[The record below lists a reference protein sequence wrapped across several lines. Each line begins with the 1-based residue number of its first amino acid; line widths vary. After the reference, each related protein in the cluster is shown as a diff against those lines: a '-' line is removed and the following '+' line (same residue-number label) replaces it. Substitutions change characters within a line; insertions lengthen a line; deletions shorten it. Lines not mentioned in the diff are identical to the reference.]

1 MMNKN
6 IRKICRGKNHF
17 LFFNLTFFVLLLF
30 FSSWL
35 SPALTAASSE
45 PTRVEERGWAQEE
58 SVSGQAEQNDRQQP
72 GRGENRT
79 GQTGEVKAEQ
89 KSPRPIEIKDI
100 LAWKS
105 ISLARVSDDGRWFV
119 YVLTPNEGDS
129 ELLIKEIDGTKEY
142 RFSLGEAPRGLYDSI
157 IISDDSRWVC
167 FMSYPTFQEMKK
179 LRREKKRVEPKA
191 CLLDLRSG
199 DKTEWTRVRK
209 IAFSGESST
218 YLAVHRL
225 APEAQEK
232 EKDKWN
238 GSDLVLK
245 NLHSGQEIGL
255 GNVSEFAFN
264 KSGRWLAYLV
274 DAQDRSGNG
283 LLLQNLETGGV
294 KALDSGRFWYKNLSW
309 DEKGQALVALKG
321 SEDKKYEDK
330 LFSLIAFKLGP
341 SSGREE
347 KFEYDPSR
355 DNSFPEG
362 FSLSPDFSPYWLDDY
377 EAVAFGIKQLKTRPG
392 ADKDKEKQTAGEKK
406 EAGEKPATPPR
417 PADEVEEEDLPDLIL
432 WHWQDPRL
440 QSQQQVEERRDASF
454 SYLSLYRV
462 KDKKFV
468 RLADDELR
476 EVELGQKSDLA
487 VGYDRSLYEL
497 EGSLSG
503 QQYKDVYVVDL
514 KTGQRRLALK
524 QNRWSYD
531 LSPDA
536 RYLLYYDDGH
546 FFSYELISGKSYNL
560 TARLPASFVDEDD
573 DHNVKNPPDRPFG
586 WSKDGRYVLLSDGWD
601 VWMVDARGQQGFSL
615 TGTGLKDRVR
625 YTRRF
630 VLDPEE
636 KGIDLAQPQYF
647 QAYGEWTKKQGL
659 ALVDPSRK
667 TTRMLL
673 WDDAQFNRLIKAR
686 KAGRYLYTRETH
698 RDFPDFYA
706 SGPGLDRAFRITEAN
721 PQQKEFL
728 WSAGVRLVDY
738 VSEKG
743 QKLQAALFLPA
754 DYQEGKKYPTIV
766 YIYEKLSSNLN
777 RYFLPTAN
785 GFNKSYYTSHGYAVL
800 MPDITYTI
808 NDPGMSAVWCVLPAL
823 KAAIETGVVDPEKVG
838 LQGHSWGGYQT
849 AFLITQTDAF
859 AAAVAGAPLTN
870 MISMYSS
877 IYWNTGSANQP
888 IFESSQG
895 RFTGGYWEN
904 LEAYTRNSPVYYAT
918 RVKTPLLLLHNDKD
932 GAVVF
937 NQGVEYYNTL
947 RRLKKPVVML
957 EYVGE
962 NHGLQKPAN
971 RKDYTFRMKEFF
983 DHHLKGQ
990 PAPEWWEKGIPYLKL
1005 KDHLKERVKALQA
1018 DAAGEKSKPEEK
1030 QNLR

>member
-1 MMNKN
+1 MNK
-6 IRKICRGKNHF
+6 ILKKARYPKTQF
-17 LFFNLTFFVLLLF
+17 LLLGLVILVLLLF
-30 FSSWL
+30 LTPGFSPGL
-35 SPALTAASSE
+35 AIASSNLDW
-45 PTRVEERGWAQEE
+45 PHGQTIVQEE
-58 SVSGQAEQNDRQQP
+58 STGLEPETNDTLQADPAQNKPDPTPAVKPEQP
-72 GRGENRT
+72 
-79 GQTGEVKAEQ
+79 VL
-89 KSPRPIEIKDI
+89 RPIEIKDI

-105 ISLARVSDDGRWFV
+105 ISFSLVSDDGRWFV
-119 YVLTPNEGDS
+119 YTLTPNEGDS
-129 ELLIKEIDGTKEY
+129 ELVIKEVDGKKEY
-142 RFSLGEAPRGLYDSI
+142 RFPLGEAPRSLVGSI
-157 IISDDSRWVC
+157 LISDDSRWVS
-167 FMSYPTFQEMKK
+167 FLSYPSSQEMKK
-179 LRREKKRVEPKA
+179 LRKEKKRVEPKA
-191 CLLDLRSG
+191 ILVDLRSG
-199 DKTEWTRVRK
+199 EKTEWTRARK
-209 IAFSGESST
+209 ISFSGESAA

-232 EKDKWN
+232 EKDKWT

-245 NLHSGQEIGL
+245 NLAGGQEIGL

-264 KSGRWLAYLV
+264 KSGQWLAFLV
-274 DAQDRSGNG
+274 DAQDRNGNG
-283 LLLQNLETGGV
+283 LMLQNLRTGEV
-294 KALDSGRFWYKNLSW
+294 RSLDSGRFWYKNLNW
-309 DEKGQALVALKG
+309 DEKGQALSALKG
-321 SEDKKYEDK
+321 REDKKYEDK
-330 LFSLIAFKLGP
+330 LYSLVAFKLNP
-341 SSGREE
+341 VSGKEE
-347 KFEYDPSR
+347 KYEYDPAG
-355 DNSFPEG
+355 DGSFPEG
-362 FSLSPDFSPYWLDDY
+362 FSLSPYFTPYWLEDY
-377 EAVAFGIKQLKTRPG
+377 EALAFGIKQLKTRPG
-392 ADKDKEKQTAGEKK
+392 TDREKEADEKAKK
-406 EAGEKPATPPR
+406 EAAPPAASPSRGE
-417 PADEVEEEDLPDLIL
+417 EVEDEDLPDLIL

-454 SYLSLYRV
+454 SYLSIFRV
-462 KDKKFV
+462 KEKKFV

-476 EVELGQKSDLA
+476 QVELGPRSDLA

-503 QQYKDVYVVDL
+503 QRFQDIYVVDL
-514 KTGQRRLALK
+514 RTGQRKPALK

-531 LSPDA
+531 LSPDG
-536 RYLLYYDDGH
+536 RYLLYYHDAH
-546 FFSYELISGKSYNL
+546 FYAYELATGQNFNL
-560 TARLPASFVDEDD
+560 TARLPASFIDEDD
-573 DHNVKNPPDRPFG
+573 DHNVKSPPDRPFG
-586 WSKDGRYVLLSDGWD
+586 WSKDGRYALLSDGWD
-601 VWMVDARGQQGFSL
+601 VWLVEARGRQGYNL
-615 TGTGLKDRVR
+615 TGNGFKEQIR
-625 YTRRF
+625 YSRRF

-636 KGIDLAQPQYF
+636 KGIDLDQPQYF
-647 QAYGEWTKKQGL
+647 QAYGEWTKKQGI
-659 ALVDPSRK
+659 ALVEPAKRTMK
-667 TTRMLL
+667 MLL
-673 WDDAQFNRLIKAR
+673 FDDAQFNRLLKAR
-686 KAGRYLYTRETH
+686 KAGRYFYTRETQ
-698 RDFPDFYA
+698 RDFPDFYVA
-706 SGPGLDRAFRITEAN
+706 DAFLGRPARLTEAN

-728 WSAGVRLVDY
+728 WSAGARLVDY

-743 QKLQAALFLPA
+743 KKLQAALFLPA

-766 YIYEKLSSNLN
+766 YIYEKLSSGLN

-785 GFNKSYYTSHGYAVL
+785 GFNKSYYTSQGYAVL

-823 KAAIETGVVDPEKVG
+823 KAAIETGVVDPERVG

-849 AFLITQTDAF
+849 AFLITQTEAF

-971 RKDYTFRMKEFF
+971 RKDYTVRMKEFF
-983 DHHLKGQ
+983 DYHLKGQ
-990 PAPEWWEKGIPYLKL
+990 PAPEWWEKGVPYLKL
-1005 KDHLKERVKALQA
+1005 KDHLRERVKALKA
-1018 DAAGEKSKPEEK
+1018 EGEGKSAEAGK
-1030 QNLR
+1030 